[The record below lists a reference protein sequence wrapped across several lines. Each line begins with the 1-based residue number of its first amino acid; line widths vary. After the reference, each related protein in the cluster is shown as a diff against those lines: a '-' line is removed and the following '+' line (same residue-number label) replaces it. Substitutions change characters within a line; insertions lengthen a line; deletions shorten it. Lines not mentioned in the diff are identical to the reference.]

1 MNLKNLPKIGLGT
14 FRMGSA
20 ESTCEIIYNSIK
32 DGTRM
37 IDTAAVCGT
46 EKGIG
51 LGIKKAISEGLVKR
65 EDLFIITKCGKH
77 AREDPETA
85 IKGSLKE
92 LDLDYV
98 DLYLDHWPLFL
109 RINEKGENFQLVP
122 LHIFWPK
129 FESLVEKGY
138 TKHIGVSN
146 YNVQTLIDLLSF
158 CKIKPFANE
167 VEFHPYLYQK
177 NLLSYCE
184 KENIKIIAYNPICK
198 GNYDYHKGKEKLN
211 LDLLNEPIIKELSNK
226 YKKTPGQIVLNW
238 EINKN
243 VIPIPATSK
252 TTRMKENLGALEFT
266 MDESDIKKI
275 DNLNKN
281 YRFSSSICWNVI
293 GKYDI
298 FA

>member
-1 MNLKNLPKIGLGT
+1 MKNIKLGLGT
-14 FRMGSA
+14 AQIGNTKNIS
-20 ESTCEIIYNSIK
+20 EVVYNSIK
-32 DGTRM
+32 SGIRL
-37 IDTAAVCGT
+37 IDTAEVYGS
-46 EKGIG
+46 EVGVG
-51 LGIKKAISEGLVKR
+51 LGIKKAIEEGIVKR
-65 EDLFIITKCGKH
+65 EDLFIITKCYPYSKN
-77 AREDPETA
+77 DPENA
-85 IKGSLKE
+85 IKNSLKN
-92 LDLDYV
+92 LKLDYV
-98 DLYLDHWPLFL
+98 DLYLDHWPAFVE
-109 RINEKGENFQLVP
+109 INEKGENYNLNP
-122 LHIFWPK
+122 MHILWPK
-129 FESLVEKGY
+129 FESLIEKKY
-138 TKHIGVSN
+138 TKNIGVSN
-146 YNVQTLIDLLSF
+146 YNVQSLVNLLSF

-167 VEFHPYLYQK
+167 VEFHPYLSQK

-266 MDESDIKKI
+266 MDESDIKKV

>member
-1 MNLKNLPKIGLGT
+1 MKNIKLGLGT
-14 FRMGSA
+14 AQIGNTKNIS
-20 ESTCEIIYNSIK
+20 EVVYNSIK
-32 DGTRM
+32 SGIRL
-37 IDTAAVCGT
+37 IDTAEVYGS
-46 EKGIG
+46 EVGVG
-51 LGIKKAISEGLVKR
+51 LGIKKAIEEGIVKR
-65 EDLFIITKCGKH
+65 EDLFIITKCYPYSKN
-77 AREDPETA
+77 DPENA
-85 IKGSLKE
+85 IKNSLKN
-92 LDLDYV
+92 LKLDYV
-98 DLYLDHWPLFL
+98 DLYLDHWPAFVE
-109 RINEKGENFQLVP
+109 INEKGENYNLNP
-122 LHIFWPK
+122 MHILWPK
-129 FESLVEKGY
+129 FESLIEKKY
-138 TKHIGVSN
+138 TKNIGVSN
-146 YNVQTLIDLLSF
+146 YNVQSLVNLLSF

-167 VEFHPYLYQK
+167 VEFHPYLYQ
-177 NLLSYCE
+177 

>member
-1 MNLKNLPKIGLGT
+1 MKNIKLGLGT
-14 FRMGSA
+14 AQIGNTKNIS
-20 ESTCEIIYNSIK
+20 EVVYNSIK
-32 DGTRM
+32 SGIRL
-37 IDTAAVCGT
+37 IDTAEVYGS
-46 EKGIG
+46 EVGVG
-51 LGIKKAISEGLVKR
+51 LGIKKAIEEGIVKR
-65 EDLFIITKCGKH
+65 EDLFIITKCYPYSKN
-77 AREDPETA
+77 DPENA
-85 IKGSLKE
+85 IKNSLKN
-92 LDLDYV
+92 LKLDYV
-98 DLYLDHWPLFL
+98 DLYLDHWPAFVE
-109 RINEKGENFQLVP
+109 INEKGENYNLNP
-122 LHIFWPK
+122 MHILWPK
-129 FESLVEKGY
+129 FESLIEKKY
-138 TKHIGVSN
+138 TKNIGVSN
-146 YNVQTLIDLLSF
+146 YNVQSLVNLLSF

-198 GNYDYHKGKEKLN
+198 GNYDYHKENEKLN

-226 YKKTPGQIVLNW
+226 YKKTPGQIILNW
-238 EINKN
+238 EINKK

-266 MDESDIKKI
+266 MTESDIKEI

>member
-1 MNLKNLPKIGLGT
+1 MKNIKLGLGT
-14 FRMGSA
+14 AQIGNTKNIS
-20 ESTCEIIYNSIK
+20 EVVYNSIK
-32 DGTRM
+32 SGIRL
-37 IDTAAVCGT
+37 IDTAEVYGS
-46 EKGIG
+46 EVGVG
-51 LGIKKAISEGLVKR
+51 LGIKKAIEEGIVKR
-65 EDLFIITKCGKH
+65 EDLFIITKCYPYSKN
-77 AREDPETA
+77 DPENA
-85 IKGSLKE
+85 IKNSLKN
-92 LDLDYV
+92 LKLDYV
-98 DLYLDHWPLFL
+98 DLYLDHWPAFVE
-109 RINEKGENFQLVP
+109 INEKGENYNLNP
-122 LHIFWPK
+122 MHILWPK
-129 FESLVEKGY
+129 FESLIEKKY
-138 TKHIGVSN
+138 TKNIGVSN
-146 YNVQTLIDLLSF
+146 YNVQSLVNLLSF

-266 MDESDIKKI
+266 VDESDIKKV

>member
-1 MNLKNLPKIGLGT
+1 MKNIKLGLGT
-14 FRMGSA
+14 AQIGNTKNIS
-20 ESTCEIIYNSIK
+20 EVVYNSIK
-32 DGTRM
+32 SGIRL
-37 IDTAAVCGT
+37 IDTAEVYGS
-46 EKGIG
+46 EVGVG
-51 LGIKKAISEGLVKR
+51 LGIKKAIEEGIVKR
-65 EDLFIITKCGKH
+65 EDLFIITKCYPYSKN
-77 AREDPETA
+77 DPENA
-85 IKGSLKE
+85 IKNSLKN
-92 LDLDYV
+92 LKLDYV
-98 DLYLDHWPLFL
+98 DLYLDHWPAFVE
-109 RINEKGENFQLVP
+109 INEKGENYNLNP
-122 LHIFWPK
+122 MHILWPK
-129 FESLVEKGY
+129 FESLIEKKY
-138 TKHIGVSN
+138 TKNIGVSN
-146 YNVQTLIDLLSF
+146 YNVQSLVNLLSF

-177 NLLSYCE
+177 NLLFYCE

-211 LDLLNEPIIKELSNK
+211 LDLLNEQIIKELSNK

-266 MDESDIKKI
+266 MTESDIKEI

>member
-1 MNLKNLPKIGLGT
+1 MKNIKLGLGT
-14 FRMGSA
+14 AQIGNTKNIS
-20 ESTCEIIYNSIK
+20 EVVYNSIK
-32 DGTRM
+32 SGVRL
-37 IDTAAVCGT
+37 IDTAEVYGS
-46 EKGIG
+46 EVGVG
-51 LGIKKAISEGLVKR
+51 LGIKKAIEEGIVKR
-65 EDLFIITKCGKH
+65 EDLFIITKCYPYSKN
-77 AREDPETA
+77 DPENA
-85 IKGSLKE
+85 IKNSLKN
-92 LDLDYV
+92 LKLDYV
-98 DLYLDHWPLFL
+98 DLYLDHWPAFVE
-109 RINEKGENFQLVP
+109 INEKGENYNLNP
-122 LHIFWPK
+122 MHILWPK
-129 FESLVEKGY
+129 FESLIEKKY
-138 TKHIGVSN
+138 TKNIGVSN
-146 YNVQTLIDLLSF
+146 YNVQSLVNLLSF

-211 LDLLNEPIIKELSNK
+211 LDLLNEQIIKELSNK

>member
-1 MNLKNLPKIGLGT
+1 MKNIKLGLGT
-14 FRMGSA
+14 AQIGNTKNIS
-20 ESTCEIIYNSIK
+20 EVVYNSIK
-32 DGTRM
+32 SGIRL
-37 IDTAAVCGT
+37 IDTAEVYGS
-46 EKGIG
+46 EVGVG
-51 LGIKKAISEGLVKR
+51 LGIKKAIEEGIVKR
-65 EDLFIITKCGKH
+65 EDLFIITKCYPYSKN
-77 AREDPETA
+77 DPENA
-85 IKGSLKE
+85 IKNSLKN
-92 LDLDYV
+92 LKLDYV
-98 DLYLDHWPLFL
+98 DLYLDHWPAFVE
-109 RINEKGENFQLVP
+109 INEKGENYNLNP
-122 LHIFWPK
+122 MHILWPK
-129 FESLVEKGY
+129 FESLIEKKY
-138 TKHIGVSN
+138 TKNIGVSN
-146 YNVQTLIDLLSF
+146 YNVQSLVNLLSF

-211 LDLLNEPIIKELSNK
+211 LDLLNEQIIKELSNK

>member
-1 MNLKNLPKIGLGT
+1 MKNIKLGLGT
-14 FRMGSA
+14 AQIGNTKNIS
-20 ESTCEIIYNSIK
+20 EVVYNSIK
-32 DGTRM
+32 SGIRL
-37 IDTAAVCGT
+37 IDTAEVYGS
-46 EKGIG
+46 EVGVG
-51 LGIKKAISEGLVKR
+51 LGIKRAIEEGIVKR
-65 EDLFIITKCGKH
+65 EDLFIITKCYPYSKN
-77 AREDPETA
+77 DPENA
-85 IKGSLKE
+85 IKNSLKN
-92 LDLDYV
+92 LKLDYV
-98 DLYLDHWPLFL
+98 DLYLDHWPAFVE
-109 RINEKGENFQLVP
+109 INEKGENYNLNP
-122 LHIFWPK
+122 MHILWPK
-129 FESLVEKGY
+129 FESLIEKKY
-138 TKHIGVSN
+138 TKNIGVSN
-146 YNVQTLIDLLSF
+146 YNVQSLVNLLSF

-211 LDLLNEPIIKELSNK
+211 LDLLNEQIIKELSNK

>member
-1 MNLKNLPKIGLGT
+1 MKNIKLGLGT
-14 FRMGSA
+14 AQIGNTKNIS
-20 ESTCEIIYNSIK
+20 EVVYNSIK
-32 DGTRM
+32 SGVRL
-37 IDTAAVCGT
+37 IDTAEVYGS
-46 EKGIG
+46 EVGVG
-51 LGIKKAISEGLVKR
+51 LGIKKAIEEGIVKR
-65 EDLFIITKCGKH
+65 EDLFIITKCYPYSKN
-77 AREDPETA
+77 DPENA
-85 IKGSLKE
+85 IKNSLKN
-92 LDLDYV
+92 LKLDYV
-98 DLYLDHWPLFL
+98 DLYLDHWPAFVE
-109 RINEKGENFQLVP
+109 INEKGENYNLNP
-122 LHIFWPK
+122 MHILWPK
-129 FESLVEKGY
+129 FESLIEKKY
-138 TKHIGVSN
+138 TKNIGVSN
-146 YNVQTLIDLLSF
+146 YNVQSLVNLLSF

-211 LDLLNEPIIKELSNK
+211 LDLLNEQIIKELSNK

-281 YRFSSSICWNVI
+281 YRFSSSICWNVLR
-293 GKYDI
+293 KYDI

>member
-1 MNLKNLPKIGLGT
+1 MKNIKLGLGT
-14 FRMGSA
+14 AQIGNTKNIS
-20 ESTCEIIYNSIK
+20 EVVYNSIK
-32 DGTRM
+32 SGVRL
-37 IDTAAVCGT
+37 IDTAEVYGS
-46 EKGIG
+46 EVGVG
-51 LGIKKAISEGLVKR
+51 LGIKRAIEEGIVKR
-65 EDLFIITKCGKH
+65 EDLFIITKCYPYSKN
-77 AREDPETA
+77 DPENA
-85 IKGSLKE
+85 IKNSLKN
-92 LDLDYV
+92 LKLDYV
-98 DLYLDHWPLFL
+98 DLYLDHWPAFVE
-109 RINEKGENFQLVP
+109 INEKGENYNLNP
-122 LHIFWPK
+122 MHILWPK
-129 FESLVEKGY
+129 FESLIEKKY
-138 TKHIGVSN
+138 TKNIGVSN
-146 YNVQTLIDLLSF
+146 YNVQSLVNLLSF

-211 LDLLNEPIIKELSNK
+211 LDLLNEQIIKELSNK

>member
-1 MNLKNLPKIGLGT
+1 MKNIKLGLGT
-14 FRMGSA
+14 AQIGNTKNIS
-20 ESTCEIIYNSIK
+20 EVVYNSIK
-32 DGTRM
+32 SGVRL
-37 IDTAAVCGT
+37 IDTAEVYGS
-46 EKGIG
+46 EVGVG
-51 LGIKKAISEGLVKR
+51 LGIKKAIEEGIVKR
-65 EDLFIITKCGKH
+65 EDLFIITKCYPYSKN
-77 AREDPETA
+77 DPENA
-85 IKGSLKE
+85 IKNSLKN
-92 LDLDYV
+92 LKLDYV
-98 DLYLDHWPLFL
+98 DLYLDHWPAFVE
-109 RINEKGENFQLVP
+109 INEKGENYNLNP
-122 LHIFWPK
+122 MHILWPK
-129 FESLVEKGY
+129 FESLIEKKY
-138 TKHIGVSN
+138 TKNIGVSN
-146 YNVQTLIDLLSF
+146 YNVQSLVNLLSF

>member
-1 MNLKNLPKIGLGT
+1 MKNIKLGLGT
-14 FRMGSA
+14 AQIGNTKNIS
-20 ESTCEIIYNSIK
+20 EVVYNSIK
-32 DGTRM
+32 SGIRL
-37 IDTAAVCGT
+37 IDTAEVYGS
-46 EKGIG
+46 EVGVG
-51 LGIKKAISEGLVKR
+51 LGIKKAIEEGIVKR
-65 EDLFIITKCGKH
+65 EDLFIITKCYPYSKN
-77 AREDPETA
+77 DPENA
-85 IKGSLKE
+85 IKNSLKN
-92 LDLDYV
+92 LKLDYV
-98 DLYLDHWPLFL
+98 DLYLDQWPAFVE
-109 RINEKGENFQLVP
+109 INEKGENYNLNP
-122 LHIFWPK
+122 MHILWPK
-129 FESLVEKGY
+129 FESLIEKKY
-138 TKHIGVSN
+138 TKNIGVSN
-146 YNVQTLIDLLSF
+146 YNVQSLVNLLSF

-211 LDLLNEPIIKELSNK
+211 LDLLNEQIIKELSNK